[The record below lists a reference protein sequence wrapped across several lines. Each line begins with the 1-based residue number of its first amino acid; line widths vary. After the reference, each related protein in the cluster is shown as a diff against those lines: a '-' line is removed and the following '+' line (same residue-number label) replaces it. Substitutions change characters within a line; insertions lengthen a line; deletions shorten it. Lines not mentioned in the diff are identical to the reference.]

1 MSTTS
6 PIPELGTLPQDDLL
20 ARAQRGMDRRLPAR
34 TRGTS
39 LMYTALH
46 RMYVAGFLPA
56 LA

>member
-6 PIPELGTLPQDDLL
+6 PVLELGTLPQDDLL
-20 ARAQRGMDRRLPAR
+20 ARAQRAMDRRLPAR